1 MIKRIIPI
9 LIVILIFLS
18 FVCINVFA
26 YSFVYNNVTYY
37 SKGYTLTYNADNTSF
52 IDISSY
58 GLKAYLAGSTSDNPY
73 YSIDCNYIRVSHANT
88 GNRGIYVTFSS
99 TGSTT
104 NYKRDQFQIQFIVSS
119 GQAIIPS
126 NVHIIIIDCIKY
138 NSNAISIVFNNGGT
152 ASNPNTKLYN
162 SDTHKGIFFNKDFSF
177 SNSNFGI
184 SLFSDGNTLTFN
196 SNGGSPIA
204 PITDI
209 EPNSTISLVDQFGFY
224 LPQYVPTRTGFIFDY
239 WYDIDNPVQA
249 VRSLTV
255 TEDTVLNAK
264 YTVDTSY
271 TSIYFTSG
279 FYHDSACTNAIG
291 GRVVEQIGSTYT
303 FYYNSSNATGNF
315 HGQITLDGNGYSK
328 EYTGTEVSSG
338 IYRYDIIVPSVETTV
353 NVLTYETY
361 DCTLYV
367 FGGIWN
373 DYVGNVYING
383 TPVLTEQQVV
393 HFDGYT
399 GIHLEFD
406 MYPPYV
412 ITDIVFTDVLYGPFS
427 YELTFN
433 VSDTIVEM
441 VGGDW
446 GFYTHVDA
454 YCYPNQDGVIQV
466 WNRSI
471 TEYDITSRA
480 PIIVYD
486 ESGNASWAFSEVDV
500 MDTDWSQVQENIPR
514 KLFGIFDGLFSLE
527 GLAVLIPVIMM
538 VSFTVWFLRRS

>member
-1 MIKRIIPI
+1 MKFINRIIPI
-9 LIVILIFLS
+9 LIVIVICISVIPFAVFSDDTFTLEVHKVYSTTVS
-18 FVCINVFA
+18 FYYRV
-26 YSFVYNNVTYY
+26 YSTGVT
-37 SKGYTLTYNADNTSF
+37 KHVDF
-52 IDISSY
+52 
-58 GLKAYLAGSTSDNPY
+58 
-73 YSIDCNYIRVSHANT
+73 
-88 GNRGIYVTFSS
+88 GNDSVIYVTLNKNTNYLIYYKNNS
-99 TGSTT
+99 TGSYTYVTPCFRINTT
-104 NYKRDQFQIQFIVSS
+104 YKTLSNNHSS
-119 GQAIIPS
+119 PT
-126 NVHIIIIDCIKY
+126 D
-138 NSNAISIVFNNGGT
+138 
-152 ASNPNTKLYN
+152 LYYL
-162 SDTHKGIFFNKDFSF
+162 I
-177 SNSNFGI
+177 SNFGNGYI
-184 SLFSDGNTLTFN
+184 IEYTSQGQTYTGGSRYITYNQTGYTLTFN

-209 EPNSTISLVDQFGFY
+209 EPNGRINFVDQFGFY
-224 LPQYVPTRTGFIFDY
+224 LPNFVPERTGFIFDY
-239 WYDIDNPVQA
+239 WYLIDNPLHPVTSI
-249 VRSLTV
+249 VV

-264 YTVDTSY
+264 YTVDSTYS
-271 TSIYFTSG
+271 SIYFTSG
-279 FYHDSACTNAIG
+279 FYHDSACTNAIS
-291 GRVVEQIGSTYT
+291 GRVIEQIGSTYT

-338 IYRYDIIVPSVETTV
+338 VYKYDIIVPSVETTV

-373 DYVGNVYING
+373 DYVANVYINS
-383 TPVLTEQQVV
+383 TPVLTEQQIV

-427 YELTFN
+427 YEVSFN

-514 KLFGIFDGLFSLE
+514 KLFGIFDGLFTLE

>member
-1 MIKRIIPI
+1 MKRIIPI
-9 LIVILIFLS
+9 FLIIVIISCIVLPFAVSAELS
-18 FVCINVFA
+18 QFSYVNITNFNNILSNQGNTFIPITPITIDYYYTGSNISPVSGSIVVNYVQLVHVSFGNVNDIRFCTNTD
-26 YSFVYNNVTYY
+26 NNSGT
-37 SKGYTLTYNADNTSF
+37 
-52 IDISSY
+52 
-58 GLKAYLAGSTSDNPY
+58 
-73 YSIDCNYIRVSHANT
+73 NYVIRL
-88 GNRGIYVTFSS
+88 SS
-99 TGSTT
+99 TGNIYSYTL
-104 NYKRDQFQIQFIVSS
+104 NNS
-119 GQAIIPS
+119 GLLITG
-126 NVHIIIIDCIKY
+126 
-138 NSNAISIVFNNGGT
+138 NN
-152 ASNPNTKLYN
+152 
-162 SDTHKGIFFNKDFSF
+162 
-177 SNSNFGI
+177 NFGSFLILNQEWNYSNQTYI
-184 SLFSDGNTLTFN
+184 SQAHFSRDFNSSEIGFEGFYIQSNYSLSYTLTFN
-196 SNGGSPIA
+196 SNGGSSIA

-209 EPNSTISLVDQFGFY
+209 EPNSTINLVDQFGFY
-224 LPQYVPTRTGFIFDY
+224 LPQFIPTFGGFIFDY
-239 WYDIDNPVQA
+239 WYEIDHPLTPVT
-249 VRSLTV
+249 RITV
-255 TEDTVLNAK
+255 TEDIILNAK
-264 YTVDTSY
+264 YTHDSTY
-271 TSIYFTSG
+271 QYINFTSG
-279 FYHDSACTNAIG
+279 FYHDAECTSPISARVNA
-291 GRVVEQIGSTYT
+291 EIGSTYT
-303 FYYNSSNATGNF
+303 CYLKASTVPDNFY
-315 HGQITLDGNGYSK
+315 GQITLDGTNYSK
-328 EYTGTEVSSG
+328 EYTGTEVGSG
-338 IYRYDIIVPSVETTV
+338 VYQYNLTVPSVETTV
-353 NVLTYETY
+353 NVLSYESL

-514 KLFGIFDGLFSLE
+514 KLFGIFDGLFTLE